1 MTSIRYGF
9 YQSASNSFKCIHV
22 DIEFTLA
29 DRVQIV
35 ALCVCVHVC
44 VCSCVYLC
52 TCLCRCM
59 YRCVCVWVH
68 MYISCENNGPSPD
81 TAQESKQLSPL
92 LLYSTVYSFRYQSL
106 Y

>member
-22 DIEFTLA
+22 DIQFTLA

-44 VCSCVYLC
+44 VCASVCAGAC
-52 TCLCRCM
+52 TDV
-59 YRCVCVWVH
+59 CVCVCTHV
-68 MYISCENNGPSPD
+68 YIM
-81 TAQESKQLSPL
+81 
-92 LLYSTVYSFRYQSL
+92 
-106 Y
+106 